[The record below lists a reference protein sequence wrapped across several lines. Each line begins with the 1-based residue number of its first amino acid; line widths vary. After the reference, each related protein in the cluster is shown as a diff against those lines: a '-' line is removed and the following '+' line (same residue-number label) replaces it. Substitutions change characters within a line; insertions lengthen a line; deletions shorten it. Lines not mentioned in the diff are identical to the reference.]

1 MDGSN
6 LKDLS
11 ITFENQCNQ
20 ADQLMQSVSLLQQN
34 DCCLNEDQKNEDI
47 KYLENQ
53 NDKLK
58 YQALHLSRAVE
69 EEKKSCKPVSFF
81 KHYFT

>member
-53 NDKLK
+53 NVKLK